1 MAKTRLRGEESE
13 TVAMATNAADT
24 IRIAASNR
32 PTAHQYQAAEQ
43 ELVESLI
50 RHTNG
55 RFAQGVIQD
64 FHEALAKCDT
74 FSQRQRVIRRF
85 KQANR

>member
-1 MAKTRLRGEESE
+1 MTP
-13 TVAMATNAADT
+13 NAADT
-24 IRIAASNR
+24 ISMVVRNR
-32 PTAHQYQAAEQ
+32 PTAHQYQDAER

-55 RFAQGVIQD
+55 RFANGVLQD

-74 FSQRQRVIRRF
+74 FSQHQRVIRRF